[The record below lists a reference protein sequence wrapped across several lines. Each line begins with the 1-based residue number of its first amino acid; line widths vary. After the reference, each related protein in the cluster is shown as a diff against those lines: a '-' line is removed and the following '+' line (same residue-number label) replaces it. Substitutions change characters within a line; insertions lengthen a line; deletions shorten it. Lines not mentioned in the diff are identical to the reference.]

1 MKRYRII
8 YKQKFNGKILQN
20 SYIRSVANESELQQA
35 VSALYDDLHVFS
47 VTYETLEEG
56 TDD

>member
-8 YKQKFNGKILQN
+8 YKQKFNGEILQG

-35 VSALYDDLHVFS
+35 VSALYEDPYVFS
-47 VTYETLEEG
+47 VTYEALEESE
-56 TDD
+56 